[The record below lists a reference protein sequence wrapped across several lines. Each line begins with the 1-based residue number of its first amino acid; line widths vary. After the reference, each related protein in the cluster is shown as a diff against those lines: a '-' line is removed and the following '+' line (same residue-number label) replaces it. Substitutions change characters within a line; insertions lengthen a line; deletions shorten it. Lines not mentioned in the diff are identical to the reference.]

1 MSGWSSLMRR
11 ATVVSFVLVVTFAVA
26 LMSVKHRV
34 QQLVDEA
41 AQIER
46 QIAAERQAVHV
57 LTAEFSYLIKPD
69 RLRRLASQHLGLT
82 PVKPDQLGSFA
93 TLDQWPTDGS
103 TVSAGQP
110 LALAP
115 LKPTA
120 TTERRR

>member
-11 ATVVSFVLVVTFAVA
+11 ATVASFVLVVTLAVA
-26 LMSVKHRV
+26 LMSVKYRV
-34 QQLVDEA
+34 QQLVDEL
-41 AQIER
+41 AQVER
-46 QIAAERQAVHV
+46 QIAAERQAIHV

-82 PVKPDQLGSFA
+82 PVKPDQLGNFA
-93 TLDQWPTDGS
+93 TLEQWPTDGG

-110 LALAP
+110 LPLAP
-115 LKPTA
+115 LKPAA